1 MKKILFSCLLF
12 LIATVTNA
20 QVYLGSGTTQ
30 TGIAPIDVNYGYN
43 YTQQIFTK
51 TEIGATSAGNITAVK
66 FFLPASADISNSV
79 AWKVYVGHTTLSTF
93 SGTTAWIPV
102 SSLTEVFTG
111 NVANVG
117 GEVTIT
123 FNAPFTYNNTDNL
136 VVAVLED
143 TPDYTA
149 TSNRFYTYSGVTNST
164 LYYRNDT
171 TVPNPASPP
180 TGTRSAT
187 KSRMSLIGLTPLPP
201 ACPSLTAPSAGSTT
215 VSSTPT
221 FTWSAAAN
229 AAGYRVSLGTTPGGT
244 DLMNKVDVGAVTSYQ
259 YTAGLMYGTQ
269 YYLTVY
275 SYNVS
280 GESTGC
286 TERTFTITTTVPCPT
301 VTLPV
306 ANAQNM
312 SLTPTFTWNPV
323 ASVSGYRISIGTTSG
338 GTDILNSEDVGNVT
352 TYTYNGSTV
361 LTKGT
366 IYYYTI
372 SAYGASGT
380 TSATCSARNF
390 TTVCDPVVT
399 VTENFDSYTT
409 GDLVP
414 QCWFRLVPPT
424 SAGNQTITT
433 TTPASGTRNI
443 YQNAAATA
451 NPVIVVLPSTSNVNA
466 GTHWLRFKARVS
478 SGAPGILHVGYVTDV
493 NDYNSFNLI
502 QSLTINNTS
511 YTAAD
516 SEYTVAVPNT
526 VPSGARIAIKN
537 DADGK
542 SYYWD
547 DVFWE
552 QAPACIDP
560 FGTSISGVTLNS
572 ATVNW
577 SASPSAPANGYT
589 VYYSTVN
596 TAPTSATTLDGTNS
610 VTSAGVNASLSG
622 LSPNTVYYVW
632 VRANCSATEFSEW
645 VSVGTFAT
653 LCNTFTVPYFENFDT
668 TTVGTSTNNNAPNCW
683 KYLEPSGW
691 AGYGYVSTNNFSP
704 PNGYYIYDTATS
716 GGGMLVSPMTTAL
729 MNGNNRVRFMAS
741 AGGNNYNLQVGTLS
755 DPSDPATFTAIG
767 ALIPLTTTFTQ
778 YIVDIP
784 AGTDQ
789 YLAFRHPGQ
798 TVSGTSIRLDDIYV
812 EEIPSCLMP
821 SAALSTGSTLNSV
834 SLSWT
839 ASPSAPANGYEVYYS
854 TVNTAPDATTV
865 LDASNSVTSATVST
879 TIGGLTADTV
889 YYIWVRA
896 KCAAADASYW
906 IGPVVASTGY
916 CPVST
921 TNQNS
926 WFTSFTSTG
935 AVTNL
940 NYTSPTAA
948 PGTNGYQN
956 LSASQ
961 TLANHAGSS
970 TSIAFTIGGT
980 STSGVAVWIDWNNDL
995 VFDASER
1002 VYNTT
1007 SYTLSNSGTI
1017 TVPAGTALGNY
1028 RMRMVVHNSS
1038 SNPSNPCLVFTR
1050 GEYIDMTF
1058 EVTATPTCFAPT
1070 GMTVGTVTTSTA
1082 DLTWTAATP
1091 LPGIGYEVYYNTSNT
1106 APTASTVLDGTNSV
1120 SSTTTNAQITGLTAS
1135 STYYVWIRS
1144 KCSASDASAWSYS
1157 GSFGTPCNAASIPY
1171 VLDFEAVTP
1180 PALPG
1185 CTSNVNV
1192 GTGNNWVSGAI
1203 PTDSPG
1209 FDSKV
1214 LMYSWHANAA
1224 NTWFF
1229 TQGMNMTAGTT
1240 YYISYKYGNN
1250 STSYT
1255 ERLKV
1260 AMGTSPTVAAMETA
1274 NGGTLIAD
1282 YPSINDKQAHSVV
1295 DIAFTPATTGVYYLG
1310 FNAYSVA
1317 DQFRLYLDDISVS
1330 ASQLNTTDIK
1340 VTTSE
1345 VKVYPNPFTD
1355 VINISDVKD
1364 LKSVS
1369 VIDASGRMVKTIAT
1383 PGTQIHLG
1391 ELKSGLYIL
1400 KLDYRNGS
1408 VKTVKVVKK

>member
-20 QVYLGSGTTQ
+20 QINLGSGTTQ
-30 TGIAPIDVNYGYN
+30 TGIAPIDVNYGYS

-51 TEIGATSAGNITAVK
+51 TEIGAASAGNITAVK
-66 FFLPASADISNSV
+66 FFLPAAADISNSV
-79 AWKVYVGHTTLSTF
+79 GWKVYVGHTTLSTF

-102 SSLTEVFTG
+102 ASLTEVFTG

-123 FNAPFTYNNTDNL
+123 FNAPFAYNNTDNL

-143 TPDYTA
+143 TPGYTA
-149 TSNRFYTYSGVTNST
+149 SSNRFYTYSGVTNST
-164 LYYRNDT
+164 LYYRSDT

-180 TGTRSAT
+180 TGTRSPT
-187 KSRMSLIGLTPLPP
+187 KSRTGLIGLTPLPP

-269 YYLTVY
+269 YYFTVY

-560 FGTSISGVTLNS
+560 FGTSISGVTSNA

-577 SASPSAPANGYT
+577 TASPSSPANGYS

-596 TAPTSATTLDGTNS
+596 TAPTSTTVLDGTNS
-610 VTSAGVNASLSG
+610 VTSMGISAPLSG
-622 LSPNTVYYVW
+622 LSSNTVYYVW

-645 VSVGTFAT
+645 VSVGSFTTA
-653 LCNTFTVPYFENFDT
+653 CNSTNVPYSENFESVTVPGMPACTMLENAGSGNNWNT
-668 TTVGTSTNNNAPNCW
+668 YVGSGDFNTKVLNYVYNSTNPANAWFFTQGINMTAGISYRIKYDYGNASSTTYPEKLKIAYGTAASSTAMNTILADHPNVVN
-683 KYLEPSGW
+683 GTT
-691 AGYGYVSTNNFSP
+691 AINNFVDFVP
-704 PNGYYIYDTATS
+704 VATGVYYFGFNAYSDADMNRLYVDNIYIDVTPS
-716 GGGMLVSPMTTAL
+716 CSEPTAL
-729 MNGNNRVRFMAS
+729 V
-741 AGGNNYNLQVGTLS
+741 
-755 DPSDPATFTAIG
+755 
-767 ALIPLTTTFTQ
+767 
-778 YIVDIP
+778 
-784 AGTDQ
+784 
-789 YLAFRHPGQ
+789 
-798 TVSGTSIRLDDIYV
+798 LD
-812 EEIPSCLMP
+812 
-821 SAALSTGSTLNSV
+821 GSTVASV
-834 SLSWT
+834 SVSWT
-839 ASPSAPANGYEVYYS
+839 APSVAPANGYEIYYS
-854 TVNTAPDATTV
+854 TVNTAPDATTI
-865 LDASNSVTSATVST
+865 LDATNSVTSATVSA
-879 TIGGLTADTV
+879 TINGLTNDTV

-896 KCAAADASYW
+896 KCVASDVSIW
-906 IGPVVASTGY
+906 TGPVVASTGY

-921 TNQNS
+921 TNQNT
-926 WFTSFTSTG
+926 WFTNFTSTG
-935 AVTNL
+935 AVINL
-940 NYTSPTAA
+940 NYNSPTAA
-948 PGTNGYQN
+948 AGTNGYQN

-961 TLANHAGSS
+961 KLANYAGS
-970 TSIAFTIGGT
+970 TTPIAFTVGGG

-995 VFDASER
+995 QFDASER

-1007 SYTLSNSGTI
+1007 SYTNGTSGNI
-1017 TVPAGTALGNY
+1017 TVPAGTPLGNY

-1050 GEYIDMTF
+1050 GEYLDMTF

-1070 GMTVGTVTTSTA
+1070 GLTVASVTPVTA
-1082 DLTWTAATP
+1082 DLTWTVATP
-1091 LPGIGYEVYYNTSNT
+1091 VPGVGYEVYYSASNV
-1106 APTASTVLDGTNSV
+1106 APTASTVLDATNSV
-1120 SSTTTNAQITGLTAS
+1120 TSTGLSAQLTGLTPAT
-1135 STYYVWIRS
+1135 TYYAWIRS
-1144 KCSASDASAWSYS
+1144 ACSASDKSGWSS
-1157 GSFGTPCNAASIPY
+1157 VVALTTACDIVQTFSQNFDG
-1171 VLDFEAVTP
+1171 VTT
-1180 PALPG
+1180 PALPN
-1185 CTSNVNV
+1185 CWKKV
-1192 GTGNNWVSGAI
+1192 GTTGTVDTRSG
-1203 PTDSPG
+1203 T
-1209 FDSKV
+1209 F
-1214 LMYSWHANAA
+1214 
-1224 NTWFF
+1224 
-1229 TQGMNMTAGTT
+1229 
-1240 YYISYKYGNN
+1240 
-1250 STSYT
+1250 
-1255 ERLKV
+1255 
-1260 AMGTSPTVAAMETA
+1260 GTSPNVMYMYSSSASNIAMVAMPAVSNLDTGLYSLKFKARANITA
-1274 NGGTLIAD
+1274 GGVIEVGYLNNPTDQSTFTILGSFIAT
-1282 YPSINDKQAHSVV
+1282 STT
-1295 DIAFTPATTGVYYLG
+1295 IANNFIIEIIGVPTGVTTLA
-1310 FNAYSVA
+1310 FRHNPTPSNSV
-1317 DQFRLYLDDISVS
+1317 LIDDVEYALTSSLAI
-1330 ASQLNTTDIK
+1330 TETK

>member
-123 FNAPFTYNNTDNL
+123 FNTPFAYNNTDNL

-149 TSNRFYTYSGVTNST
+149 TSNRFYTYTGVTNST
-164 LYYRNDT
+164 LYYRSDT

-187 KSRMSLIGLTPLPP
+187 KSRTGLIGLTPLPP
-201 ACPSLTAPSAGSTT
+201 ACPSLTAPGAGSTT

-352 TYTYNGSTV
+352 NYTYNGSTV

-390 TTVCDPVVT
+390 TTICDPVVT
-399 VTENFDSYTT
+399 VTENFDSYAT

-443 YQNAAATA
+443 YQNAATTA

-552 QAPACIDP
+552 QAPACIEP
-560 FGTSISGVTLNS
+560 FGTSISGVTSNA

-577 SASPSAPANGYT
+577 TASPSSPANGYS

-596 TAPTSATTLDGTNS
+596 TAPTSTTVLDGTNS
-610 VTSAGVNASLSG
+610 VTSMGISAPLSG
-622 LSPNTVYYVW
+622 LSSNTVYYVW

-645 VSVGTFAT
+645 VSVGSFTTA
-653 LCNTFTVPYFENFDT
+653 CNSTNVPYSENFESVTVPGMPACTMLENAGSGNNWNT
-668 TTVGTSTNNNAPNCW
+668 YVGSGDFNTKVLNYMYNSTNPANAWFFTQGINMTAGISYRIKYDYGNASSTTYPEKLKIAYGTAASSTAMNTILADHPNVVN
-683 KYLEPSGW
+683 GTT
-691 AGYGYVSTNNFSP
+691 AINNFVDFVP
-704 PNGYYIYDTATS
+704 VATGVYYFGFNAYSDADMNRLYVDNIYIDVTPS
-716 GGGMLVSPMTTAL
+716 CSEPTAL
-729 MNGNNRVRFMAS
+729 V
-741 AGGNNYNLQVGTLS
+741 
-755 DPSDPATFTAIG
+755 
-767 ALIPLTTTFTQ
+767 
-778 YIVDIP
+778 
-784 AGTDQ
+784 
-789 YLAFRHPGQ
+789 
-798 TVSGTSIRLDDIYV
+798 LD
-812 EEIPSCLMP
+812 
-821 SAALSTGSTLNSV
+821 GSTVASV
-834 SLSWT
+834 SVSWT
-839 ASPSAPANGYEVYYS
+839 APSVAPANGYEIYYS
-854 TVNTAPDATTV
+854 TVNTAPDATTI
-865 LDASNSVTSATVST
+865 LDATNSVTSATVSA
-879 TIGGLTADTV
+879 TISGLTNDTV

-896 KCAAADASYW
+896 KCVASDVSIW
-906 IGPVVASTGY
+906 TGPVVASTGY

-921 TNQNS
+921 TNQNT
-926 WFTSFTSTG
+926 WFTNFTSTG
-935 AVTNL
+935 AVINL
-940 NYTSPTAA
+940 NYNSPTAA
-948 PGTNGYQN
+948 AGTNGYQN

-961 TLANHAGSS
+961 KLANYAGS
-970 TSIAFTIGGT
+970 TTPIAFTVGGG

-995 VFDASER
+995 QFDASER

-1007 SYTLSNSGTI
+1007 SYTNGTSGNI
-1017 TVPAGTALGNY
+1017 TVPAGTPLGNY

-1050 GEYIDMTF
+1050 GEYLDMTF

-1070 GMTVGTVTTSTA
+1070 GLTVASVTPVTA
-1082 DLTWTAATP
+1082 DLTWTVATP
-1091 LPGIGYEVYYNTSNT
+1091 VPGVGYEVYYSASNV
-1106 APTASTVLDGTNSV
+1106 APTASTVLDATNSV
-1120 SSTTTNAQITGLTAS
+1120 TSTGLSAQLTGLTPAT
-1135 STYYVWIRS
+1135 TYYVWIRS
-1144 KCSASDASAWSYS
+1144 ACSASDKSGWSS
-1157 GSFGTPCNAASIPY
+1157 VVALTTACDIVQTFSQNFDG
-1171 VLDFEAVTP
+1171 VTT
-1180 PALPG
+1180 PALPN
-1185 CTSNVNV
+1185 CWKKV
-1192 GTGNNWVSGAI
+1192 GTTGTVDTRSG
-1203 PTDSPG
+1203 T
-1209 FDSKV
+1209 F
-1214 LMYSWHANAA
+1214 
-1224 NTWFF
+1224 
-1229 TQGMNMTAGTT
+1229 
-1240 YYISYKYGNN
+1240 
-1250 STSYT
+1250 
-1255 ERLKV
+1255 
-1260 AMGTSPTVAAMETA
+1260 GTSPNVMYMYSSSASNIAMVAMPAVSNLDTGLYSLKFKARANITA
-1274 NGGTLIAD
+1274 GGVIEVGYLNNPTDQSTFTILGSFIATSTTIANNFIIEIIGVPTGVTTLAFRHNPT
-1282 YPSINDKQAHSVV
+1282 PSNSVLIDDV
-1295 DIAFTPATTGVYYLG
+1295 EYALTSSLATTE
-1310 FNAYSVA
+1310 
-1317 DQFRLYLDDISVS
+1317 
-1330 ASQLNTTDIK
+1330 TK

>member
-20 QVYLGSGTTQ
+20 QINLGSGTTQ
-30 TGIAPIDVNYGYN
+30 TGIAPIDVNWGYS

-51 TEIGATSAGNITAVK
+51 TEIGAASAGNITAVK
-66 FFLPASADISNSV
+66 FFLPAAADISNSV

-93 SGTTAWIPV
+93 STTTAWIPV
-102 SSLTEVFTG
+102 ASLTEVFTG

-123 FNAPFTYNNTDNL
+123 FNTPFAYNNTDNL

-149 TSNRFYTYSGVTNST
+149 TSNRFYTYTGVTNST
-164 LYYRNDT
+164 LYYRSDT

-187 KSRMSLIGLTPLPP
+187 KSRTGLIGLTPLPP
-201 ACPSLTAPSAGSTT
+201 ACPSLTAPGAGSTT

-399 VTENFDSYTT
+399 VTENFDSYAT

-443 YQNAAATA
+443 YQNAATTA

-560 FGTSISGVTLNS
+560 FGTSISGVTSNA

-577 SASPSAPANGYT
+577 TASPSSPANGYS

-596 TAPTSATTLDGTNS
+596 TAPTSTTVLDGTNS
-610 VTSAGVNASLSG
+610 VTSMGVSAPLSG
-622 LSPNTVYYVW
+622 LSSNTVYYVW

-645 VSVGTFAT
+645 VSVGSFTTA
-653 LCNTFTVPYFENFDT
+653 CNSTNVPYSENFESVTVPGMPACTMLENAGSGNNWNT
-668 TTVGTSTNNNAPNCW
+668 YVGSGDFNTKVLNYVYNSTNPANAWFFTQGINMTAGISYRIKYDYGNASSTTYPEKLKIAYGTAASSTAMNTILADHPNVVN
-683 KYLEPSGW
+683 GTT
-691 AGYGYVSTNNFSP
+691 AINNFVDFVP
-704 PNGYYIYDTATS
+704 VATGVYYFGFNAYSDADMNRLYVDNIYIDVTPS
-716 GGGMLVSPMTTAL
+716 CSEPTAL
-729 MNGNNRVRFMAS
+729 V
-741 AGGNNYNLQVGTLS
+741 
-755 DPSDPATFTAIG
+755 
-767 ALIPLTTTFTQ
+767 
-778 YIVDIP
+778 
-784 AGTDQ
+784 
-789 YLAFRHPGQ
+789 
-798 TVSGTSIRLDDIYV
+798 LD
-812 EEIPSCLMP
+812 
-821 SAALSTGSTLNSV
+821 GSTVVSV
-834 SLSWT
+834 SVSWT
-839 ASPSAPANGYEVYYS
+839 APSVAPANGYEIYYS
-854 TVNTAPDATTV
+854 TVNTAPDATTI
-865 LDASNSVTSATVST
+865 LDATNSVTSATVSA
-879 TIGGLTADTV
+879 TISGLTNDTV

-896 KCAAADASYW
+896 KCVASDVSIW
-906 IGPVVASTGY
+906 TGPVVASTGY

-921 TNQNS
+921 TNQNT
-926 WFTSFTSTG
+926 WFTNFTSTG
-935 AVTNL
+935 AVINL
-940 NYTSPTAA
+940 NYNSPTAA
-948 PGTNGYQN
+948 AGTNGYQN

-961 TLANHAGSS
+961 KLANYAGS
-970 TSIAFTIGGT
+970 TTPIAFTVGGG
-980 STSGVAVWIDWNNDL
+980 STSGVAVWIDWNNNL
-995 VFDASER
+995 QFDASER

-1007 SYTLSNSGTI
+1007 SYTNGTSGNI
-1017 TVPAGTALGNY
+1017 TVPAGTPLGNY

-1050 GEYIDMTF
+1050 GEYLDMTF

-1070 GMTVGTVTTSTA
+1070 GLTVASVTPVTA
-1082 DLTWTAATP
+1082 DLTWTVATP
-1091 LPGIGYEVYYNTSNT
+1091 VPGVGYEVYYSASNV
-1106 APTASTVLDGTNSV
+1106 APTASTVLDATNSV
-1120 SSTTTNAQITGLTAS
+1120 TSTGLSAQLTGLTPAT
-1135 STYYVWIRS
+1135 TYYVWIRS
-1144 KCSASDASAWSYS
+1144 ACSASDKSGWSS
-1157 GSFGTPCNAASIPY
+1157 VVALTTACDIVQTFSQNFDG
-1171 VLDFEAVTP
+1171 VTT
-1180 PALPG
+1180 PALPN
-1185 CTSNVNV
+1185 CWKKV
-1192 GTGNNWVSGAI
+1192 GTTGTVDTRSG
-1203 PTDSPG
+1203 T
-1209 FDSKV
+1209 F
-1214 LMYSWHANAA
+1214 
-1224 NTWFF
+1224 
-1229 TQGMNMTAGTT
+1229 
-1240 YYISYKYGNN
+1240 
-1250 STSYT
+1250 
-1255 ERLKV
+1255 
-1260 AMGTSPTVAAMETA
+1260 GTSPNVMYMYSSSASNIAMVAMPAVSNLDTGLYSLKFKARANITA
-1274 NGGTLIAD
+1274 GGVIEVGYLNNPTDQSTFTILGSFIAT
-1282 YPSINDKQAHSVV
+1282 STT
-1295 DIAFTPATTGVYYLG
+1295 IANNFIIEIIGVPTGVTTLA
-1310 FNAYSVA
+1310 FRHNPTPSNSV
-1317 DQFRLYLDDISVS
+1317 LIDDVEYALTSSLAI
-1330 ASQLNTTDIK
+1330 TETK

-1345 VKVYPNPFTD
+1345 LKVYPNPFTD

>member
-123 FNAPFTYNNTDNL
+123 FNAPFAYNNTDNL

-164 LYYRNDT
+164 LYYRSDT

-187 KSRMSLIGLTPLPP
+187 KSRTGLIGLTPLPP

-552 QAPACIDP
+552 QAPACIEP
-560 FGTSISGVTLNS
+560 FGTSISGVTSNA

-645 VSVGTFAT
+645 VSVGSFTTA
-653 LCNTFTVPYFENFDT
+653 CNSTNVPYSENFESVTVPGMPACTMLENAGSGNNWNT
-668 TTVGTSTNNNAPNCW
+668 YVGSGDFNTKVLNYMYNSTNPANAWFFTQGINMTAGISYRIKYDYGNASSTTYPEKLKIAYGTAASSTAMNTILADHPNVVN
-683 KYLEPSGW
+683 GTT
-691 AGYGYVSTNNFSP
+691 AINNFVDFVP
-704 PNGYYIYDTATS
+704 VATGVYYFGFNAYSDADMNRLYVDNIYIDVTPS
-716 GGGMLVSPMTTAL
+716 CSEPTAL
-729 MNGNNRVRFMAS
+729 V
-741 AGGNNYNLQVGTLS
+741 
-755 DPSDPATFTAIG
+755 
-767 ALIPLTTTFTQ
+767 
-778 YIVDIP
+778 VD
-784 AGTDQ
+784 
-789 YLAFRHPGQ
+789 
-798 TVSGTSIRLDDIYV
+798 
-812 EEIPSCLMP
+812 
-821 SAALSTGSTLNSV
+821 GSTVVSV
-834 SLSWT
+834 SVSWT
-839 ASPSAPANGYEVYYS
+839 APSVAPANGYEIYYS
-854 TVNTAPDATTV
+854 TVNTAPDATTI
-865 LDASNSVTSATVST
+865 LDATNSVTSATVSA
-879 TIGGLTADTV
+879 TISGLTNDTV

-896 KCAAADASYW
+896 KCVASDVSIW
-906 IGPVVASTGY
+906 TGPVVASTGY

-921 TNQNS
+921 TNQNT
-926 WFTSFTSTG
+926 WFTNFTSTG
-935 AVTNL
+935 AVINL
-940 NYTSPTAA
+940 NYNSPTAA
-948 PGTNGYQN
+948 AGTNGYQN

-961 TLANHAGSS
+961 KLANYAGS
-970 TSIAFTIGGT
+970 TTPIAFTVGGG

-995 VFDASER
+995 QFDASER

-1007 SYTLSNSGTI
+1007 SYTNGTSGNI
-1017 TVPAGTALGNY
+1017 TVPAGTPLGNY

-1050 GEYIDMTF
+1050 GEYLDMTF

-1070 GMTVGTVTTSTA
+1070 GLTVASVTPVTA
-1082 DLTWTAATP
+1082 DLTWTVATP
-1091 LPGIGYEVYYNTSNT
+1091 VPGIGYEVYYNTSNT
-1106 APTASTVLDGTNSV
+1106 APTASTVLDATNSV
-1120 SSTTTNAQITGLTAS
+1120 TSTGLSAQLTGLTPAT
-1135 STYYVWIRS
+1135 TYYVWIRS
-1144 KCSASDASAWSYS
+1144 VCSASDLSGWSS
-1157 GSFGTPCNAASIPY
+1157 VVALTTACDIVQTFSQNFDG
-1171 VLDFEAVTP
+1171 VTT
-1180 PALPG
+1180 PALPN
-1185 CTSNVNV
+1185 CWRKV
-1192 GTGNNWVSGAI
+1192 GTTGTVDTRSG
-1203 PTDSPG
+1203 T
-1209 FDSKV
+1209 F
-1214 LMYSWHANAA
+1214 
-1224 NTWFF
+1224 
-1229 TQGMNMTAGTT
+1229 
-1240 YYISYKYGNN
+1240 
-1250 STSYT
+1250 
-1255 ERLKV
+1255 
-1260 AMGTSPTVAAMETA
+1260 GTSPNVMYMYSSSASNIAMVAMPPVSNLDTGLYSLKFKARANITA
-1274 NGGTLIAD
+1274 GGVIEVGYLNNPTDQSTFTILGSFIAT
-1282 YPSINDKQAHSVV
+1282 STT
-1295 DIAFTPATTGVYYLG
+1295 IANNFIIEIIGVPTGVTTLA
-1310 FNAYSVA
+1310 FRHNPTPSNSV
-1317 DQFRLYLDDISVS
+1317 LIDDVEYALTSSLAI
-1330 ASQLNTTDIK
+1330 TETK